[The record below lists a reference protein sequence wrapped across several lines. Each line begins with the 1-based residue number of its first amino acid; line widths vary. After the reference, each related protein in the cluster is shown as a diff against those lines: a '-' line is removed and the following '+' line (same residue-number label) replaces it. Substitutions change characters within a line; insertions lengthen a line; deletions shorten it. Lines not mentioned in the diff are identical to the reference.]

1 MATTQ
6 IVHCPNCG
14 CLAQRDLIAQSEVP
28 ASVAHKCSADPFI
41 IRTTCHQCDYLMTQC
56 PRSSTVLEAHAPG
69 VSSLMLQN
77 HHEARVAAPAPS
89 VLQPPRRTI

>member
-14 CLAQRDLIAQSEVP
+14 CLAQRDFIPQAEMS

-41 IRTTCHQCDYLMTQC
+41 IRTMCHQCDYLMTQC
-56 PRSSTVLEAHAPG
+56 PRSNAVLEAHAPG
-69 VSSLMLQN
+69 LSSLLLQA
-77 HHEARVAAPAPS
+77 HQPTLSSAPSPS
-89 VLQPPRRTI
+89 VL